1 MNSFTLFCLA
11 FKKHFNI
18 MMKRLL
24 FIVFTLVTVTVFAQ
38 EKKQKKDWSKIDL
51 TNRAND
57 HFMIQFGADSWMN
70 KPDTI
75 RTKGFSKFLNIYF
88 MTDKPFKNNPR
99 YSVGIGVG
107 IGSSNIMLDKMQ
119 LDLKAVATKALF
131 ARADSIDHY
140 KKHKLTTV
148 YLELPVELRFKT
160 NPENSSKG
168 WKAAIGVKVGTLLS
182 AHTKGKGLEDK
193 NNQLINNSIVK
204 EKDKKFINPTRLAL
218 TARVGTGIFSLFASY
233 QITSVFKE
241 SAGPQVRPL
250 SIGVTLSG
258 L

>member
-1 MNSFTLFCLA
+1 M
-11 FKKHFNI
+11 

-24 FIVFTLVTVTVFAQ
+24 LIVLTITSIAAFAQ
-38 EKKQKKDWSKIDL
+38 EKKTKKDWSKIDL

-75 RTKGFSKFLNIYF
+75 RTKGLSKFLNIYF
-88 MTDKPFKNNPR
+88 MSDKPFKNNPR

-107 IGSSNIMLDKMQ
+107 IGSSNINLDKMQ
-119 LDLKAVATKALF
+119 LDLKAVANKALF
-131 ARADSIDHY
+131 RTADSIDHY

-148 YLELPVELRFKT
+148 YLELPVELRFTT
-160 NPENSSKG
+160 NPENSAKG
-168 WKAAIGVKVGTLLS
+168 WKGAIGVKVGTLLS
-182 AHTKGKGLEDK
+182 AYTKGKGLENK

-204 EKDKKFINPTRLAL
+204 EKDKKFINPTRLAI
-218 TARVGTGIFSLFASY
+218 TARFGTGILSFFGSY

-241 SAGPQVRPL
+241 SAGPQVKPM
-250 SIGVTLSG
+250 SIGITLSG